1 MMIPYKSPAS
11 YTILMLER
19 VTCATKRKDLTEST
33 GVVPA
38 EYPLKIKLELFSQL

>member
-1 MMIPYKSPAS
+1 MIL
-11 YTILMLER
+11 TLER
-19 VTCATKRKDLTEST
+19 VTCVTKRKDLIEST